1 MGKTRMS
8 ISLDPEDAERI
19 REAARGAGV
28 DVSSYVVR
36 AARDAVNRDKWASRK
51 TNPVFAELDA
61 EIAEAERL
69 ADELPWPPT
78 VDRELSPAERA
89 AIKAQ
94 WDVFF
99 GRSQHGAA

>member
-1 MGKTRMS
+1 MAKTRMS

-19 REAARGAGV
+19 RAAARDAGL

-36 AARDAVNRDKWASRK
+36 ATRDAVNRDKWAARK
-51 TNPVFAELDA
+51 TNPVFAEIDA
-61 EIAEAERL
+61 RIAEAERL
-69 ADELPWPPT
+69 ADEMPWPPPT
-78 VDRELSPAERA
+78 VDELSPAERA

-94 WDVFF
+94 WDAFF

>member
-1 MGKTRMS
+1 MPKTRLS
-8 ISLDPEDAERI
+8 ISLDPEDAQRI
-19 REAARGAGV
+19 KDAARRAGQ
-28 DVSSYVVR
+28 DVSGYVLR
-36 AARDAVNRDKWASRK
+36 AALDAVQRDEWRAQ
-51 TNPVFAELDA
+51 TDEVFADFAA

-69 ADELPWPPT
+69 ADELPWPPP

-94 WDVFF
+94 WDAFF